1 LNLIIYG
8 VISIILLVLFSI
20 VTILVLYGDQHDT
33 SFFQVDKFLLSL
45 TNKNVPILDS
55 LMIVSSLYGREI
67 FWFFMIVM
75 LSLLGGIDGR
85 KTALFLVL
93 SILIISFLNTMLKD
107 LIQRPRPE
115 VSADRILVPQDKEF
129 SFPSGHASIVAGCAV
144 TTAILFSNSERRK
157 IIVCFVMLEA
167 ALVCLSRV
175 YVGVH
180 YPSDI
185 LGGILLGAGIS
196 LGLIAI
202 RGRIYQTIDFMRN
215 FLKKK

>member
-93 SILIISFLNTMLKD
+93 SILIIAFLNTMLKD

-202 RGRIYQTIDFMRN
+202 RGRIYQTMDFMRN

>member
-33 SFFQVDKFLLSL
+33 SFFQADKFLLSL

-85 KTALFLVL
+85 KTALFLML
-93 SILIISFLNTMLKD
+93 SILIIAFLNSMLKD

-167 ALVCLSRV
+167 ALVCISRV

>member
-1 LNLIIYG
+1 M
-8 VISIILLVLFSI
+8 VLFSI

-45 TNKNVPILDS
+45 TNKNVPILDN

-93 SILIISFLNTMLKD
+93 SILIIAFLNTMLKD

-144 TTAILFSNSERRK
+144 TTAILFSNSARRK

-202 RGRIYQTIDFMRN
+202 RGRIYQTIDLMRY
-215 FLKKK
+215 FFKKK

>member
-1 LNLIIYG
+1 
-8 VISIILLVLFSI
+8 

-45 TNKNVPILDS
+45 TNKNVSILDS

-93 SILIISFLNTMLKD
+93 SILIIAFLNTMLKD

-144 TTAILFSNSERRK
+144 TTAILFSNSARRK

>member
-1 LNLIIYG
+1 LIIYG
-8 VISIILLVLFSI
+8 VISIILLVSFSI
-20 VTILVLYGDQHDT
+20 GTILVLYGDQHDT
-33 SFFQVDKFLLSL
+33 SFFQADKFLLSL

-93 SILIISFLNTMLKD
+93 SILIIAFLNTMLKD

-167 ALVCLSRV
+167 ALVCISRV

>member
-1 LNLIIYG
+1 M
-8 VISIILLVLFSI
+8 VLFSI

-93 SILIISFLNTMLKD
+93 SILIIAFLNTMLKD

-215 FLKKK
+215 FFKKKSASF

>member
-1 LNLIIYG
+1 LIIYG

-85 KTALFLVL
+85 KTALLLVL

>member
-1 LNLIIYG
+1 MNLIIYG

-33 SFFQVDKFLLSL
+33 SFFQADKFLLSL

-85 KTALFLVL
+85 KTALFLML
-93 SILIISFLNTMLKD
+93 SILIIAFLNSMLKD

-167 ALVCLSRV
+167 ALVCISRV

>member
-1 LNLIIYG
+1 M
-8 VISIILLVLFSI
+8 VLFSI

-45 TNKNVPILDS
+45 TNKNVPILDN

-93 SILIISFLNTMLKD
+93 SILIIAFLNTMLKD

-144 TTAILFSNSERRK
+144 TTAILFSNSARRK

-202 RGRIYQTIDFMRN
+202 RGRIYQTIDLMRY
-215 FLKKK
+215 FFKKKSAPF

>member
-20 VTILVLYGDQHDT
+20 VTILVLYGDQHET

-45 TNKNVPILDS
+45 TNMNVPILDN

-93 SILIISFLNTMLKD
+93 SILIIAFLNTMLKD

-215 FLKKK
+215 FLKKT